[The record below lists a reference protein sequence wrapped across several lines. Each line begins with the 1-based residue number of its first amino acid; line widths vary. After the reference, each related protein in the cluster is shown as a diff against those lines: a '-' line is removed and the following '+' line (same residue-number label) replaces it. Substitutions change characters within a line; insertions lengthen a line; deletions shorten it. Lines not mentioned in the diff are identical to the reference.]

1 MPGRFKKTDLSYDKA
16 GRPKT
21 EQTYQ
26 NGTLAMTLTTSYG
39 LDGQPTTVGDGSDSL
54 TSVYDPYGRLDQTKR
69 GSTVLT
75 DYAYNPD
82 GTIASRVD
90 GSLAATSFGYDWAKR
105 PISTTL
111 SPTIYAG
118 SPLTAT
124 FRLDGLVD
132 KVTLPSGPQSS
143 TLGYDAARRPISL
156 TLQSGGS
163 LSQAYDRAGNRLTKI
178 EGSTTFTYQYRRTGG
193 ISHVQ
198 ETGQGSQFF
207 VHDAY
212 GNLTADSQSGVS
224 TTSYTYDARNEL
236 VAITPPSGPV
246 ATFTRDALGRL
257 KERTLTTSPTATT
270 DTYGYVGTSEA
281 VFEIVTSGGSS
292 STTRGPSGSMAQGSR
307 SGPPPPASP
316 WPTSMAAS
324 PGSSP
329 PPPPASPTP
338 TASRIL
344 ESLGPR

>member
-1 MPGRFKKTDLSYDKA
+1 
-16 GRPKT
+16 
-21 EQTYQ
+21 
-26 NGTLAMTLTTSYG
+26 
-39 LDGQPTTVGDGSDSL
+39 
-54 TSVYDPYGRLDQTKR
+54 
-69 GSTVLT
+69 
-75 DYAYNPD
+75 
-82 GTIASRVD
+82 
-90 GSLAATSFGYDWAKR
+90 
-105 PISTTL
+105 
-111 SPTIYAG
+111 
-118 SPLTAT
+118 
-124 FRLDGLVD
+124 VD

-257 KERTLTTSPTATT
+257 KERTLSTSPTATT
-270 DTYGYVGTSEA
+270 DTYGYVGTSET

-292 STTRGPSGSMAQGSR
+292 STTRGAIGVDGTRLAVRTSTTSFTLADLHGSIAGLFAATPTSVADAYRIKDLGVSRTQIGVAPAGPPDHRRRGR
-307 SGPPPPASP
+307 SGGGHIRLRP
-316 WPTSMAAS
+316 
-324 PGSSP
+324 
-329 PPPPASPTP
+329 
-338 TASRIL
+338 
-344 ESLGPR
+344 